1 MDKSELHVGF
11 QTPDGLRWEIPA
23 EPQLVKTV
31 QRPFRAPVVYY
42 FLGLEIIDKGVLR
55 EHQDIYVDGNVVG
68 HTTSG
73 TFSPLLQVSIA
84 QALID
89 KKYSELGQIVEVDVR
104 GRRLKAKVVEMP
116 FYKK

>member
-1 MDKSELHVGF
+1 MKKEEFIGKDALEKKG
-11 QTPDGLRWEIPA
+11 
-23 EPQLVKTV
+23 EPSICRV
-31 QRPFRAPVVYY
+31 
-42 FLGLEIIDKGVLR
+42 GLEIIDKGVLR
-55 EHQDIYVDGNVVG
+55 EHQDIYVDGNIVG